1 MHNQN
6 PLIQLLIDVECA
18 YELLALVTGGRWAR
32 FAATDPDV
40 SKGITDAL
48 NGLRTALDAA
58 LAHPMADA
66 IRVDLLWLLGSFYWG
81 GDGKGLV
88 RAVSD
93 AALSG
98 SVFTLPGGDRVVK
111 VTEARLLLQCPG
123 PVAVA
128 EAAPDAEAVSASVSV
143 AAVPTENEEEL
154 PRAFKPRER
163 AVLLGMV
170 DRPQEELLTLDDIA
184 DASKQSTGTAGRAI
198 NDLIDDE
205 FAERPG
211 GERGGARLTIK
222 GRRAARKIESCL
234 RLS

>member
-163 AVLLGMV
+163 TVLLRMV
-170 DRPQEELLTLDDIA
+170 EQCPEKLLSLLSIA
-184 DASKQSTGTAGRAI
+184 EVSSMSEATARRAVDALMPLGYI
-198 NDLIDDE
+198 
-205 FAERPG
+205 ERPE
-211 GERGGARLTIK
+211 GERMGARLTIK
-222 GRRAARKIESCL
+222 GMKAARKIDS
-234 RLS
+234 

>member
-18 YELLALVTGGRWAR
+18 YWLLSRVTGDRWAR
-32 FAATDPDV
+32 FAATDPEV

-111 VTEARLLLQCPG
+111 VTEARLLLQSPG
-123 PVAVA
+123 PVPVA
-128 EAAPDAEAVSASVSV
+128 EAAPVDEAD
-143 AAVPTENEEEL
+143 VPIAYITLTEKAIE
-154 PRAFKPRER
+154 A
-163 AVLLGMV
+163 
-170 DRPQEELLTLDDIA
+170 LTFVIG
-184 DASKQSTGTAGRAI
+184 QSTARTRTYIAANLPCDRDALTGWINELKRYKLIKDLGTGKGLLAT
-198 NDLIDDE
+198 E
-205 FAERPG
+205 
-211 GERGGARLTIK
+211 K
-222 GRRAARKIESCL
+222 GRHWLDRHTTGQTTGQ
-234 RLS
+234 